1 MTGLHRVSWLETGAH
16 FEATAGELLLD
27 AALRAGLALP
37 HDCRAG
43 GCGTCRVRLLQG
55 RVAYDETPFALSDAE
70 QTAGQALAC
79 QGRVHGD
86 LVFSA
91 VPAAAL
97 PQQAAPRRC
106 TARVLARTP
115 LAPGVTRLL
124 LRMSEEEACDWL
136 PGQHLD
142 LLLPGG
148 LRRSFS
154 MANAPGQGLVELH
167 VRHVAAGWFSG
178 TVLPGWQAGDLVEV
192 ELPLGRFHW
201 HPEHDLPL
209 LLVATG
215 TGIAPIKAMLERMQQ
230 CGDAPPA
237 ALYWGVREPG
247 GHYLGAQIATW
258 SRELFE
264 FRHVP
269 VLSRPDAHWTG
280 RHGHVQQAVLQDLPS
295 LAGHAIYLCGSPA
308 MVRDASQA
316 FLAHGADPAHLYT
329 DSFVF
334 QHDAASRRPTAEAPQ
349 AA

>member
-1 MTGLHRVSWLETGAH
+1 MTGMHRVTWLDTGAS
-16 FEATAGELLLD
+16 FQATPGELLLD

-55 RVAYDETPFALSDAE
+55 QVAYDDTPFALSEAE
-70 QTAGQALAC
+70 QAAGQALAC

-91 VPAAAL
+91 APAVAVPAFA
-97 PQQAAPRRC
+97 QPRRC

-124 LRMSEEEACDWL
+124 LRTSDEVACDWL

-148 LRRSFS
+148 QRRSFS
-154 MANAPGQGLVELH
+154 MANAPGQGLLELH
-167 VRHVAAGWFSG
+167 VRHVAGGWFSG
-178 TVLPGWQAGDLVEV
+178 TVLPGWRAGDLVEV
-192 ELPLGRFHW
+192 ELPLGRFYW
-201 HPEHDLPL
+201 HPEHDLPM

-215 TGIAPIKAMLERMQQ
+215 TGIAPIKAMLELMLRR
-230 CGDAPPA
+230 GDAPPA
-237 ALYWGVREPG
+237 ALYWGVRERG
-247 GHYLGAQIATW
+247 GHYLDAQVATW

-264 FRHVP
+264 FRYVP
-269 VLSRPDAHWTG
+269 VLSRPDSAWPG
-280 RHGHVQQAVLQDLPS
+280 RPGHVQQAVLQDLPS

-316 FLAHGADPAHLYT
+316 FLAHGADAAHLYT

-334 QHDAASRRPTAEAPQ
+334 QHDAAPRHPTADVPQ